1 MATLAFILCIAIT
14 TVTAIGL
21 YRKLNPQG
29 VLLLSGLLML
39 TLSVLLGLPSAIT
52 LTKPTGCTLFDLVKV
67 VEETSIS
74 NLARAG
80 LMIMTIGGYVAFMNH
95 IQATHALVYISMKPL
110 RFFRKYP
117 YLTATVAI
125 PIGQMLFITTPSAAG
140 LGLLLV
146 AAIYPVLVN
155 LGVSKLTALS
165 VIAAATLFDQGPG
178 SANTAMA
185 AELIGETNVAY
196 FLMHQLPVVLPT
208 TCVVMLLFYLN
219 NRYCDRKLQLET
231 AAERG
236 MEERTLREKEGSIIE
251 KGYAEEKKLEEKE
264 GAKTERQ
271 SAQES
276 RVREEERIETEKS
289 HSEEKRQKA
298 NGEEEEQRNLTEDKR
313 NLTEEKSKRM
323 PDQSEVSSEV
333 SRPEVPL
340 FFALLP
346 IFPLTLLIVCSPYV
360 GLIHPAIHLTTTT
373 AMLFS
378 LILSLLCVAI
388 QKRSLK
394 KTFESFG
401 AFWKGMGNVFSSVV
415 TLIIAS
421 EVFSKGLISLGFIDS
436 LIDYSAHI
444 GLSGQLI
451 VALFAL
457 IIFGAAML
465 MGSGNAAFFSF
476 GPLLPDIATQLGM
489 TAVALILPLQLAAS
503 MGRAASPI
511 AGVIVAIAGVA
522 GVSPI
527 DLAKR
532 NTLPL
537 VGGILFL
544 LIYHLLTAL

>member
-236 MEERTLREKEGSIIE
+236 MEERTLREKEGSIIV

-298 NGEEEEQRNLTEDKR
+298 NGEEEEQR

-544 LIYHLLTAL
+544 LIYHLLIAL

>member
-298 NGEEEEQRNLTEDKR
+298 NGEEEEQRNLTE
-313 NLTEEKSKRM
+313 EKSKRM

-544 LIYHLLTAL
+544 LIYHLLIAL

>member
-298 NGEEEEQRNLTEDKR
+298 NGEEKEQR

-544 LIYHLLTAL
+544 LIYHLLIAL